1 MANTIHVDV
10 VSAEESI
17 FSGEATFV
25 ALPGG
30 KLLGGTTTMAGTG
43 GEVKAT
49 EAVLYIL
56 DLATRTIDWQGA
68 VLPGVQNYPDMILAP
83 NGLVYGVAD
92 SIRFFVFD
100 PVKRQVVHEQD
111 LRATLGSTAGQQQS
125 RVFVAGPDQALYML
139 FVKGIVQVDCAT
151 HALTLIG
158 ESPVP
163 IGPGGTYLEGRIY
176 FGSGSHVYSFTLPE

>member
-1 MANTIHVDV
+1 MPAKPTWSSSPSLHVSRR
-10 VSAEESI
+10 SAPS
-17 FSGEATFV
+17 SSP
-25 ALPGG
+25 LPAR
-30 KLLGGTTTMAGTG
+30 TRQAAGSPLTLAR
-43 GEVKAT
+43 KA
-49 EAVLYIL
+49 
-56 DLATRTIDWQGA
+56 R
-68 VLPGVQNYPDMILAP
+68 
-83 NGLVYGVAD
+83 
-92 SIRFFVFD
+92 
-100 PVKRQVVHEQD
+100 
-111 LRATLGSTAGQQQS
+111 GSTAGQQQS